1 MKVATLVEPEI
12 LPRVSSRL
20 VDYVELTRPK
30 IALLILFT
38 VGAGGFLAARGQPHV
53 AELAHAVIGTALV
66 AAGASC
72 LNQLLERHSDAF
84 MLRTENRPLP
94 SGRLQPA
101 EVVAIGSVLTIAGLL
116 YLLLLVPYP
125 LAAALAAFTFA
136 SYVFLYTPLKR
147 VTSLNTLVGAV
158 PGAMPPLIGWAAM
171 RGRLDLEA
179 MTLFLI
185 MFLWQV
191 PHFLAI
197 AWIYKDQYKRAG
209 LCMLTVNDR
218 DGSST
223 GRQMVLYCLALVASS
238 LAPVGLGMVGPIYAI
253 LALVLGAAFL
263 ASTLRF
269 AASPLML
276 AARWALRAS
285 LIYLP
290 VLLVAMMADGR
301 W

>member
-1 MKVATLVEPEI
+1 MKAATLVEPEI
-12 LPRVSSRL
+12 LPRVGSRL

-38 VGAGGFLAARGQPHV
+38 VGAGGFLAARGQPNV
-53 AELAHAVIGTALV
+53 AELAHAVMGTALV
-66 AAGASC
+66 AAGSSC
-72 LNQLLERHSDAF
+72 LNQLLERHTDAF
-84 MLRTENRPLP
+84 MRRTENRPLP
-94 SGRLQPA
+94 SGRLQPV
-101 EVVAIGSVLTIAGLL
+101 EVVAVGSVLTIAGLL

-125 LAAALAAFTFA
+125 LATALAAFTFA
-136 SYVFLYTPLKR
+136 TYVFLYTPLKR

-197 AWIYKDQYKRAG
+197 AWIYRDQYKRAG

-238 LAPVGLGMVGPIYAI
+238 LAPVGLGMVGPVYAI
-253 LALVLGAAFL
+253 SALVVGVGFL

-269 AASPLML
+269 ASAPSML